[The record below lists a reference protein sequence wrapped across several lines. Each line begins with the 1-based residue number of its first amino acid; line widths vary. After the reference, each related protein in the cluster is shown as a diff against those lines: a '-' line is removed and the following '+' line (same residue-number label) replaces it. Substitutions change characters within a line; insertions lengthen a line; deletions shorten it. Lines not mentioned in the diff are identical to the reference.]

1 MKDWQKLD
9 NIDKALYFYDDIQ
22 RALEND
28 CDDCD
33 NKRDPTAAAA
43 LSNIDDMIT
52 LHHGVTIYNARKWL
66 NVVRAA
72 RKHFGNKKENAVIIG
87 EYKERAGYEKVSMSA
102 NISKSEFYRM
112 KRTIRYFVLCAA
124 CQEGIERVF

>member
-1 MKDWQKLD
+1 MKDLQKLD
-9 NIDKALYFYDDIQ
+9 NIDKALYFYDEIRD
-22 RALEND
+22 ALEND
-28 CDDCD
+28 ADDCD
-33 NKRDPTAAAA
+33 DKNDPTARSAI
-43 LSNIDDMIT
+43 SNLDDTVT
-52 LHHGVTIYNARKWL
+52 LHPGVTICNARKWL

-87 EYKERAGYEKVSMSA
+87 EYKERAGYEKVSTTA